1 MLRKWIMRNGAHNF
15 KIRLAYIMQFP
26 EWTKPALIGVGV
38 GAIGIA
44 IIGFNWGGWVTGST
58 VVKMVDTASEVA
70 VVSALTPYCIQ
81 MSQNDPASVVILA
94 ELESTS
100 SYKRHRVIQDAGWA
114 TPLGFDEPSRPLADA
129 CETVLLSDI

>member
-1 MLRKWIMRNGAHNF
+1 
-15 KIRLAYIMQFP
+15 MQFP

-44 IIGFNWGGWVTGST
+44 IIGFNWGGWVTGSA